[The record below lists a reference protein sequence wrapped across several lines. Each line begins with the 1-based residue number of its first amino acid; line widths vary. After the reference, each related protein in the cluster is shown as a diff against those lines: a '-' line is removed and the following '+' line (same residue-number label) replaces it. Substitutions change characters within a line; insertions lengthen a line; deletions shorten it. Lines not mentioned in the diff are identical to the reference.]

1 VILGHFGIAS
11 AARRASRT
19 YMGATMLVALLAAS
33 VAPDILDVIYAAT
46 GFCNPFGLY
55 SHTIHAVVLEAA
67 VIGGLAW
74 LATGSRVVTL
84 TFVAVVLLHVPADLL
99 TGRKLLVPGGELYG
113 LRLYDQPA
121 IDWLLEAPIAVWGWW
136 ILRGDERV
144 PRWVR
149 SAWVALALVAVQ
161 SGFDVYAHIHHAGFK
176 PSACGRMSAAA
187 GKPPLVTGD

>member
-11 AARRASRT
+11 AARRASHT

-33 VAPDILDVIYAAT
+33 VAPDILDVIYAAA

-121 IDWLLEAPIAVWGWW
+121 IDWLLESPIAVWGWW

-149 SAWVALALVAVQ
+149 SAWVALALVAAQ
-161 SGFDVYAHIHHAGFK
+161 SGFDVYAYIHHSGFK
-176 PSACGRMSAAA
+176 PSACGRMSASA